1 VLGLS
6 RDKLSNGIG
15 RKKIYAMKNDR
26 RETGQSGRINECKDR
41 EEEEEQENKGNKTG
55 KKLKFPDNIK

>member
-1 VLGLS
+1 MVYPETNYQMVLVE
-6 RDKLSNGIG
+6 
-15 RKKIYAMKNDR
+15 KKIYAMKNDR

>member
-1 VLGLS
+1 MVLVE
-6 RDKLSNGIG
+6 
-15 RKKIYAMKNDR
+15 KKIYAMKNDR

-55 KKLKFPDNIK
+55 KKLKFPDNIKQS